1 MSVTLDLTGQTALV
15 TGGSRGIGAATARA
29 LHNAGARVA
38 INHPDLPGDP
48 AAAEALAL
56 AEELNHARPSSAR
69 ALAADVASAQQ
80 VQQMMAQLAEQ
91 WGSIDLLI
99 NNAGIIRDRS
109 IAKMS
114 LDAWKSV
121 IEVNLSGVFHCCK
134 FGLEIMND
142 GGSIVNIS
150 SLSAKLGF
158 HGQSNYAAAKAGV
171 STLSRV
177 LARECASRKIR
188 VNAVAPGVIETSM
201 IASISDRAR
210 DELARSIALRR
221 VGQPSEV
228 AAVVLFLCSPLASYI
243 TGAVLEVDGGFLG

>member
-1 MSVTLDLTGQTALV
+1 MTGQSALV
-15 TGGSRGIGAATARA
+15 TGGARGIGAAVARA
-29 LHNAGARVA
+29 LHAAGARVA
-38 INHPDLPGDP
+38 VNYPSLAGDP
-48 AAAEALAL
+48 AREDALAL
-56 AEELNHARPSSAR
+56 VDELNQGRPDSAR
-69 ALAADVASAQQ
+69 ALAADVASAEQ
-80 VQQMMAQLAEQ
+80 VQAMMSELATE
-91 WGSIDLLI
+91 WGAIDHLV

-121 IEVNLSGVFHCCK
+121 LDVNLTGVFHGCK
-134 FGLEIMND
+134 FGLEILND

-177 LARECASRKIR
+177 LARECAGREIR

-210 DELARSIALRR
+210 DELARSIALKR

-228 AAVVLFLCSPLASYI
+228 ASAVLFLCSPLASYI
-243 TGAVLEVDGGFLG
+243 TGTILEVDGGFLG

>member
-1 MSVTLDLTGQTALV
+1 MTGQSALV
-15 TGGSRGIGAATARA
+15 TGGARGIGAAVARA
-29 LHNAGARVA
+29 LHAAGARVA
-38 INHPDLPGDP
+38 VNYPSLAGDP
-48 AAAEALAL
+48 AREDALAL
-56 AEELNHARPSSAR
+56 VDELNQARPDSAR
-69 ALAADVASAQQ
+69 ALAADVASAEQ
-80 VQQMMAQLAEQ
+80 VQAMMSELATE
-91 WGSIDLLI
+91 WGAIDHLV

-121 IEVNLSGVFHCCK
+121 LDVNLTGVFHGCK
-134 FGLEIMND
+134 FGLEILND

-177 LARECASRKIR
+177 LARECAGREIR

-210 DELARSIALRR
+210 DELARSIALKR

-228 AAVVLFLCSPLASYI
+228 ASAVLFLCSPLASYI
-243 TGAVLEVDGGFLG
+243 TGTILEVDGGFLG